1 MKKKHLSAKNHAD
14 FVNCALQELL
24 GAGCIEEYVIK
35 PQCINPLTVSINS
48 SGKPRLILDLR
59 HMNSFVEKHKVKFE
73 GSKYALDYAKKGDSM
88 LKFDLKS
95 GYVHVEIHPSFNKY
109 LGFSWKVQNDTK
121 YFVFAVF
128 PFGLS
133 VAGWVFTNMLRPLVK
148 RWRSLGFQVI
158 VYLDDGWGSHDPQ
171 KSVVVSSYVNN
182 DLQKAGFIINNDKSF
197 WKPVTRLEWL
207 GFIWDLEAGLIQI
220 PKRKKYRFK
229 KLDSQLDR
237 I

>member
-1 MKKKHLSAKNHAD
+1 
-14 FVNCALQELL
+14 
-24 GAGCIEEYVIK
+24 
-35 PQCINPLTVSINS
+35 
-48 SGKPRLILDLR
+48 
-59 HMNSFVEKHKVKFE
+59 
-73 GSKYALDYAKKGDSM
+73 M

-95 GYVHVEIHPSFNKY
+95 GYFHVEIHPSLNKY
-109 LGFSWKVQNDTK
+109 LAFSWKIQTDTK
-121 YFVFAVF
+121 YFVFAML

-133 VAGWVFTNMLRPLVK
+133 VAGWVFAKNLRLLVK

-171 KSVVVSSYVNN
+171 KSVVVSSHVKN
-182 DLQKAGFIINNDKSF
+182 DLQKAGFIINNDKSI

-207 GFIWDLEAGLIQI
+207 GFIWDIEAGLIQI
-220 PKRKKYRFK
+220 PESKKYRFK